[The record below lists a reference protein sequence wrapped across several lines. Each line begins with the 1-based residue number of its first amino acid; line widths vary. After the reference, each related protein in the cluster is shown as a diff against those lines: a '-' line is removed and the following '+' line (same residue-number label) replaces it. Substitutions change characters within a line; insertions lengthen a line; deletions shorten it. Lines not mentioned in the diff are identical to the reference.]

1 MTIHLVNLVKNVDS
15 HAPLPSHSVMVYYL
29 HRDGQQWGPYDE
41 ATLRSMLAAQ
51 QVLPT
56 DLIWNDQMP
65 DWATVESVFPTSTP
79 TPVPDP
85 IPAPTPVVTPVPATT
100 PVTAAGKSTIK
111 PPEKPAVEAKPD
123 KTETSKKSSLPK
135 IAAITVAGLVVI
147 GVALWF
153 FVFRST
159 ETNLSALEIDDATA
173 TVYQKGSSEPFSG
186 TAISKYPS
194 GKLKVEI
201 NFSEGKEKGTYS
213 IWHEN
218 GKLMHQANYSNGAYS
233 GKVKWW
239 DKKGTLLMESSFS
252 GDQETLIKTN
262 VTFEIPFDIIPRYES
277 RTH

>member
-1 MTIHLVNLVKNVDS
+1 
-15 HAPLPSHSVMVYYL
+15 
-29 HRDGQQWGPYDE
+29 
-41 ATLRSMLAAQ
+41 
-51 QVLPT
+51 
-56 DLIWNDQMP
+56 MP
-65 DWATVESVFPTSTP
+65 AWATVESIFPTS
-79 TPVPDP
+79 
-85 IPAPTPVVTPVPATT
+85 VVTPLP
-100 PVTAAGKSTIK
+100 TASKSTATPTGK
-111 PPEKPAVEAKPD
+111 PLVEAKPD
-123 KTETSKKSSLPK
+123 KTKTGKKSSLPK
-135 IAAITVAGLVVI
+135 IGAITVGVVVVI
-147 GVALWF
+147 GVVLWF

-159 ETNLSALEIDDATA
+159 ETNLSELEIDVATA
-173 TVYQKGSSEPFSG
+173 TVYQKGSSEPFTG